1 MLEIDTRSSVP
12 IYEQIVAQVR
22 RAVAEGSL
30 EPGSPLPP
38 IRQLARDLELN
49 PATVAKAYQL
59 LEKDG
64 VLEAAGRRGTFVRGD
79 ARPRLDESL
88 RREAEDQLRHLLV
101 RWKARGLEAREMRR
115 VFDELLARMETR
127 ENSR

>member
-1 MLEIDTRSSVP
+1 MLEVNTRSSVP
-12 IYEQIVAQVR
+12 IYEQIVAQIR
-22 RAVAEGSL
+22 AAVADGSL
-30 EPGSPLPP
+30 EPGAALPT
-38 IRQLARDLELN
+38 IRQLARDLDLN

-88 RREAEDQLRHLLV
+88 RKEAGDQLRDLLA
-101 RWKARGLEAREMRR
+101 RWRARGLEVRDLRKL
-115 VFDELLARMETR
+115 VDELLARMEPQ
-127 ENSR
+127 ESSR

>member
-22 RAVAEGSL
+22 KAVANGSL
-30 EPGSPLPP
+30 PPGSPLPP

-88 RREAEDQLRHLLV
+88 RREAADQLRHLLV
-101 RWKARGLEAREMRR
+101 RWKARGLEARDLRSL
-115 VFDELLARMETR
+115 VDELLAGMEIQESNR
-127 ENSR
+127 

>member
-1 MLEIDTRSSVP
+1 MLEINTRSSVP
-12 IYEQIVAQVR
+12 VYEQIVAQVR
-22 RAVAEGSL
+22 KAVADGSL
-30 EPGSPLPP
+30 EPGSPLPT

-88 RREAEDQLRHLLV
+88 RKEAEDQLRHLLA
-101 RWKARGLEAREMRR
+101 RWRARGLEAHDLRKL
-115 VFDELLARMETR
+115 FDELLAGMEPQESNR
-127 ENSR
+127 

>member
-1 MLEIDTRSSVP
+1 MLEINTQSSVP
-12 IYEQIVAQVR
+12 VYEQIVAQVR
-22 RAVAEGSL
+22 NAVTDGSL
-30 EPGSPLPP
+30 KPGAPLPT

-88 RREAEDQLRHLLV
+88 RKEAGDQIRQLLV
-101 RWKARGLEAREMRR
+101 HWRARGLEARDLRR
-115 VFDELLARMETR
+115 LFDELSAGMELKESNR
-127 ENSR
+127 